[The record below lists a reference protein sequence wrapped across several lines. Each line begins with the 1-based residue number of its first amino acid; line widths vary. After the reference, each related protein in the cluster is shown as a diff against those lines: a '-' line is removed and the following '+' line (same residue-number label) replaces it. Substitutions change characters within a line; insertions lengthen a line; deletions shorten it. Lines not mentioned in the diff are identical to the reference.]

1 MDVSIVIVSWNARD
15 YLVKCLRSIEETRGN
30 LTLEVIVVDNASSD
44 GSPEAVAGQ
53 FPWVQLIQ
61 TGANLGFARGNNV
74 GIVHSTGRYVCL
86 INSDVVLLKGC
97 LRGWWNSWMR
107 TRQWVWPG
115 RAFSTLTGRFRFP
128 CADRRAYGPTGGRRF
143 FWTGPRCSVRFFPA
157 SRFRLHVTMIFEKRR
172 MLGAGSHRA
181 SDVAEESRGRPSR
194 RTTTGRI

>member
-15 YLVKCLRSIEETRGN
+15 YLVKCLRSIEETRGT

-74 GIVHSTGRYVCL
+74 GIVRSTGRYVYL

-97 LRGWWNSWMR
+97 LQGLVEFMDAHPAVGLAGPRILN
-107 TRQWVWPG
+107 
-115 RAFSTLTGRFRFP
+115 
-128 CADRRAYGPTGGRRF
+128 ADRTFQISMRRSPSLWANWGQAFFLDRAPLL
-143 FWTGPRCSVRFFPA
+143 SALFPA
-157 SRFRLHVTMIFEKRR
+157 SRFRLYVTMIFEKRR

>member
-15 YLVKCLRSIEETRGN
+15 YLVKCLRSIEETRGT

-97 LRGWWNSWMR
+97 LQGLVEFMDAHPAVGLAGPRILNADRTFQISMR
-107 TRQWVWPG
+107 RSPSLWANWG
-115 RAFSTLTGRFRFP
+115 RAFFLDRAPLLSALFP
-128 CADRRAYGPTGGRRF
+128 CVEIQATCDDD
-143 FWTGPRCSVRFFPA
+143 
-157 SRFRLHVTMIFEKRR
+157 I
-172 MLGAGSHRA
+172 
-181 SDVAEESRGRPSR
+181 
-194 RTTTGRI
+194 